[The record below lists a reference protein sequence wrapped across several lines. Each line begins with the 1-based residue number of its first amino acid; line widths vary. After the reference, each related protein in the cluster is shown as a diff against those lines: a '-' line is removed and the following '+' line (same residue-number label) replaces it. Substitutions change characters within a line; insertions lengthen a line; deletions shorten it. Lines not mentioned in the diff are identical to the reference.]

1 MRLLLATLALPL
13 LPACGSEQQP
23 IPPAPPAARP
33 PNLLVISIDTL
44 RADRLGCYGYDKP
57 TSPNID
63 ALALE
68 SCVFDA
74 AQSASSWTLPSMSTL
89 MTGMTA
95 STHQA
100 TQLSSRLDPSQI
112 TLAELLRD
120 AGFDTAIVASH
131 VFLTTSYGLQQGYTH
146 VDSSVVQ
153 DEQDITSHEVADK
166 GIRWIREQAGSRSQ
180 APWMLWLHFFD
191 PHAPY
196 LVHPGLSEAFGVETD
211 LQRYD
216 GEIAYTD
223 LHVGRL
229 LEALRASPD
238 WNETVV
244 VIVADH
250 GEEFGEHGHFGHGY
264 SLHEECVRVPLIVR
278 VPGLAPQRVA
288 EPVPTI
294 DLVPTLLELTNT
306 PWKHQLPGVSLVP
319 ALRSGLQ
326 IPRRAL
332 SEVSW
337 QTRQDIRCVQAEGWK
352 YFDFH
357 LGKYDAELLFDK
369 GADRAEQS
377 NLFEQQPERGARLSE
392 LLQEELFHSRRLAKN
407 YQHQRPGGLSPAEE
421 ARLSQLGYSGDEASG
436 GVPREKK

>member
-23 IPPAPPAARP
+23 IPPASPAARP

-146 VDSSVVQ
+146 VDSTVVQ

-166 GIRWIREQAGSRSQ
+166 GIRWIRE
-180 APWMLWLHFFD
+180 
-191 PHAPY
+191 
-196 LVHPGLSEAFGVETD
+196 
-211 LQRYD
+211 
-216 GEIAYTD
+216 
-223 LHVGRL
+223 
-229 LEALRASPD
+229 
-238 WNETVV
+238 
-244 VIVADH
+244 
-250 GEEFGEHGHFGHGY
+250 
-264 SLHEECVRVPLIVR
+264 
-278 VPGLAPQRVA
+278 
-288 EPVPTI
+288 
-294 DLVPTLLELTNT
+294 
-306 PWKHQLPGVSLVP
+306 
-319 ALRSGLQ
+319 
-326 IPRRAL
+326 
-332 SEVSW
+332 
-337 QTRQDIRCVQAEGWK
+337 
-352 YFDFH
+352 
-357 LGKYDAELLFDK
+357 
-369 GADRAEQS
+369 
-377 NLFEQQPERGARLSE
+377 
-392 LLQEELFHSRRLAKN
+392 
-407 YQHQRPGGLSPAEE
+407 
-421 ARLSQLGYSGDEASG
+421 
-436 GVPREKK
+436 